1 MSRKLKTLDGNV
13 LALQFDFW
21 KVYTVEFP
29 TVKRINK
36 IAHELEY
43 QGLQNL

>member
-21 KVYTVEFP
+21 KVFTVEFT
-29 TVKRINK
+29 TVKRLNK
-36 IAHELEY
+36 IAHEY
-43 QGLQNL
+43 QGIEVS